1 MDSKTLEL
9 EGVLNGFFFF
19 FSGGMIDDG
28 IEIHVIDDG
37 MLNPNL
43 LMVKSMQILF
53 SSNMDVTSRN
63 TNCQLQDPLLYDV
76 ESGVS

>member
-1 MDSKTLEL
+1 MDSQTLEL
-9 EGVLNGFFFF
+9 EGVLNVFFF